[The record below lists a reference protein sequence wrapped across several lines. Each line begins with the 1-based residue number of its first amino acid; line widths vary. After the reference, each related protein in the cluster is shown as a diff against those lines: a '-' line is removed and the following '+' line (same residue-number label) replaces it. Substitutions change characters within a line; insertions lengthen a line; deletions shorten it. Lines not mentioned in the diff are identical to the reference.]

1 MYVKKYV
8 GLIPDKEGRN
18 NAKSKRGI
26 G

>member
-8 GLIPDKEGRN
+8 GLIPDKEGRD
-18 NAKSKRGI
+18 NAKSERGI